1 MYNYYVIEMQTN
13 ADGTGSLLPYGHAD
27 KGAAEDQFHS
37 MCISARQG
45 GVMIDTVMFVDN
57 KGNHVKQPESY
68 VHPVEPAENTQ
79 GE

>member
-13 ADGTGSLLPYGHAD
+13 SDGTGGLLPYGHDD
-27 KGAAEDQFHS
+27 KGMAEDQFHS
-37 MCISARQG
+37 LCISARQSS
-45 GVMIDTVMFVDN
+45 VMIDTVMFVDN

-68 VHPVEPAENTQ
+68 VHPVEPEEINQ

>member
-13 ADGTGSLLPYGHAD
+13 ADGTSGFNQFGHAD
-27 KGAAEDQFHS
+27 KGLAEDNFHS
-37 MCISARQG
+37 MCISARQSSI
-45 GVMIDTVMFVDN
+45 MIDTVMFVDN

-68 VHPVEPAENTQ
+68 VHPVDSAENTQ